1 MGFWVFMLLVAL
13 LMPCTMIG
21 FGRVFAKGGPKQ
33 INSLYGY
40 RTKRSMQN
48 RETWA
53 FAHRY
58 FGRLWRIGGWVTAPL
73 SVLPMLWAL
82 GRDVETVAYVG
93 LAVVMVQL
101 IPLLLPMFATER
113 ALRRTFDK
121 NGKRRTGPAR

>member
-58 FGRLWRIGGWVTAPL
+58 FGRLWRIGGWVTA
-73 SVLPMLWAL
+73 
-82 GRDVETVAYVG
+82 AYVG